1 DDVDLGVVLD
11 RVVAL
16 VVVDA
21 LLRDAVAQCELARLV
36 GVPAHE
42 RDHPRLLALREGGQ
56 DLIDREAAEPD
67 DRPAELL
74 PRRLRH
80 LLRPRPGGEPAERL
94 RGGEGASGLAK
105 KGPPGE
111 IVLWTRHALLLF
123 RSVDAGSIALG
134 PVRGGPAPAVPV
146 G

>member
-1 DDVDLGVVLD
+1 MAAD
-11 RVVAL
+11 
-16 VVVDA
+16 
-21 LLRDAVAQCELARLV
+21 
-36 GVPAHE
+36 E
-42 RDHPRLLALREGGQ
+42 RDHLRLLALREGGK
-56 DLIDREAAEPD
+56 DLVDREAAEAH
-67 DRPAELL
+67 DRPAQLL

-80 LLRPRPGGEPAERL
+80 LLRPGPGGERAERL

-105 KGPPGE
+105 KGPPSE